1 MPLKTLKRDN
11 LTAVNLV
18 TIVLITVL
26 ILISCSGSESSSSA
40 SQIEIRKNLA
50 GELRDNKLYESAI
63 EEYQNILESGNLNIQ
78 EQANIN
84 YLIARIYFDD
94 LQKYEE
100 AAAYYLR
107 AKTLNPDA
115 SFAGEASR
123 NLVTSLEKMGHL
135 IDAKRQLD
143 QMTEIDSTPRTKGDV
158 AIARIGGVPI
168 WLSEV
173 EERIQSLPPDVQKQ
187 FQSKEAKREFARQYV
202 GTELLYRAAIRE
214 NMGENPEIKKRE
226 QMIHKNLLVD
236 KYLVEKV
243 MPEVKIDTLDVR
255 NFFKAN
261 KERYDGKPYDSVRAQ
276 VFMDYQ
282 SEKAQAAY
290 GEYISK
296 LAQIEKVEFLE
307 SNIK

>member
-1 MPLKTLKRDN
+1 MFLRVIYKRN
-11 LTAVNLV
+11 LA
-18 TIVLITVL
+18 IVGLLSFGL
-26 ILISCSGSESSSSA
+26 ILNACNGSKSSSEM

-63 EEYQNILESGNLNIQ
+63 EEYRKILDFDNLEIN

-84 YLIARIYFDD
+84 YLIARIYFED
-94 LQKYEE
+94 LQDYKE

-115 SFAGEASR
+115 SFATEASR
-123 NLVTSLEKMGHL
+123 NLVTALEKMGHL

-143 QMTEIDSTPRTKGDV
+143 QMTEIDNTPRTKGDV

-173 EERIQSLPPDVQKQ
+173 EERLQSLPPDVQKQ
-187 FQSKEAKREFARQYV
+187 FQSQETKREFARQYI

-214 NMGENPEIKKRE
+214 NMAENPDIKKRA
-226 QMIHKNLLVD
+226 QMIQKNLLVE
-236 KYLVEKV
+236 KYLMEKV
-243 MPEVKIDTLDVR
+243 MPEVKIDTLDIK
-255 NFFKAN
+255 NFYKAN
-261 KERYDGKPYDSVRAQ
+261 KDRYDGKPYDSVRAQ

-290 GEYISK
+290 GDYISK
-296 LAQIEKVEFLE
+296 LAQIEKVEFLD